1 MITNKVTSMNSVSF
15 TSRNKVVSFGN
26 KKENLWESTQKRME
40 VAADRL
46 ELSEGLKRRI
56 IAPERELAGNVFV
69 DGREEP
75 IKVWRIQHDTIL
87 GPAKGGIRMLPAVD
101 ADTVRGLA
109 GEMSLKNS
117 LAGLPLGGGKGGIQA
132 DPKDLNP
139 IQRAQLFREFT
150 RIMAPFIGPQKDIPA
165 PDINTNAGDMDIIM
179 DEFSKLVGHPEPAVV
194 TGKSLLN
201 GGSKGRADATGLG
214 VVFTIEEAC
223 KDNGIQLNGAS
234 CAVQGSGNVGGT
246 AARYLHARG
255 AKVKAMSDMY
265 GAIANPKGLNV
276 PAVLAFIKETGS
288 LVGFPGS
295 EPITNAELLEM
306 DVDVLVPAATQG
318 QITKENAD
326 RIRAKIIAEGA
337 NGPTAPDADP
347 ILNEKG
353 VFIVPDVLA
362 NQGGVY
368 VSHLEHIQNLMKDSW
383 SETAVNAKLSD
394 QMKSRFRAVADFAK
408 EHNVSM
414 REAATMIAMDR
425 IAKTYQARGIKN

>member
-1 MITNKVTSMNSVSF
+1 MRISTVSSVSF
-15 TSRNKVVSFGN
+15 TNRNKSISFGN
-26 KKENLWESTQKRME
+26 EKKENLWESTKQRMSL
-40 VAADRL
+40 AADRL
-46 ELSEGLKRRI
+46 ELREGLKNRI
-56 IAPERELAGNVFV
+56 IAPERELAGQVFV
-69 DGREEP
+69 DGRDTP
-75 IKVWRIQHDTIL
+75 IPVWRVQHDTIL

-117 LAGLPLGGGKGGIQA
+117 LAGLPLGGGKGGIQL
-132 DPKDLNP
+132 DPSELTPK
-139 IQRAQLFREFT
+139 QRTQLFREYT
-150 RIMAPFIGPQKDIPA
+150 RIMAPIIGPNRDIPA
-165 PDINTNAGDMDIIM
+165 PDINTSAKDMDVIM
-179 DEFSKLVGHPEPAVV
+179 DEYSKLVGYNEPAVV

-223 KDNGIQLNGAS
+223 KDNGIELKGAS

-246 AARYLHARG
+246 AARYLHVRG

-265 GAIANPKGLNV
+265 GAIYNPNGINV
-276 PAVLAFIKETGS
+276 PEALAFIKKTGS
-288 LVGFPGS
+288 LVGFPES
-295 EPITNAELLEM
+295 EPITNEQLLEL

-318 QITKENAD
+318 QITKDNAHK
-326 RIRAKIIAEGA
+326 IRARIVAEGA

-368 VSHLEHIQNLMKDSW
+368 VSHLEHIQNRMKDSW
-383 SETAVNAKLSD
+383 AEPVVNAKLED

-414 REAATMIAMDR
+414 REAAIMIAIDR
-425 IAKTYQARGIKN
+425 IAQTYKARGIE